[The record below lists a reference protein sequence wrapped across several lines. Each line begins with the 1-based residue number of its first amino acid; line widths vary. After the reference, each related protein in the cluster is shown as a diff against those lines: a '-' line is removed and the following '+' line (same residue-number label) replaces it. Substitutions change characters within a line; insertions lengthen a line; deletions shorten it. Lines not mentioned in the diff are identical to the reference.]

1 MTETVLT
8 TTPEQTIERLA
19 AELAAAN
26 ARAEAAEARA
36 DDASA
41 KAEVLARD
49 NERLAADNGRL
60 LSDNSS
66 LELEVASLRSALT
79 QSRAELDKV
88 VSMLMLANA
97 RAYGARSE
105 KVRPGQL
112 SLFNDMEAAFEP
124 DAPEPAPEEVAA
136 PAKPRKPRK
145 RRECVDW
152 SKYDTVVVEHG
163 FEGGNPACPACGS
176 EMSDMGYQVKRVF
189 KIRPA
194 HVYVEEHRRA
204 KAVCRACS
212 RANEADGGETPV
224 QVAKA
229 GMPAVTPVEGS
240 CASAS
245 LVAYIMDRK
254 YCMGMPLYRI
264 SGDLRATCGLT
275 VTRQAMA
282 GWVIESWKL
291 WLSPVRDHMKS
302 LLTAHPR
309 LHIDETRVQVLKEPG
324 RKPESM
330 SWAWVFCTADRDGPP
345 IYIFK
350 YDPSRGH
357 EVPHAF
363 LPKGWKGAIITDGHK
378 AYRTLMD
385 KRPGAIARVSCL
397 VHILRKF
404 KDVLKGV
411 KKPVRDSAAEHAIA
425 MIDRMFMV
433 DNGFDELPADE
444 RREMREAKLRPLM
457 DEFTKWIAEIAPQVE
472 EGTLLHKAVV
482 YAQNQFPYLYNALAD
497 GNLPIEN
504 NRAEQAIR
512 PFALGRRSWL
522 FSDTQAG
529 AEASCGIY
537 SIVTTARASGLMPMR
552 YLEWLLEE
560 LPNTPG
566 AGDPAVL
573 ERFMP
578 WSPEVPGSCRMTPAE
593 AAEPDP
599 MLEPLA
605 DVDPNALDEG

>member
-1 MTETVLT
+1 MQETVS
-8 TTPEQTIERLA
+8 TTPEQRI
-19 AELAAAN
+19 AEL
-26 ARAEAAEARA
+26 EAALA
-36 DDASA
+36 DATA
-41 KAEVLARD
+41 KAALLARD
-49 NERLAADNGRL
+49 NERLAADNDRL
-60 LSDNSS
+60 QYGNSS
-66 LELEVASLRSALT
+66 LELEVASLKSALA
-79 QSRAELDKV
+79 QSRAEFEKV

-124 DAPEPAPEEVAA
+124 DAAEPAPEDVAA
-136 PAKPRKPRK
+136 PAKPAKPRK

-163 FEGGNPACPACGS
+163 FGGGNPACPACGS
-176 EMSDMGYQVKRVF
+176 EMAPMGYQVKRVF

-194 HVYVEEHRRA
+194 HVYVEEHRQA

-212 RANEADGGETPV
+212 HANEADGGETPV
-224 QVAKA
+224 QIVRA

-245 LVAYIMDRK
+245 LVAYVMDRK

-282 GWVIESWKL
+282 GWVIGSWEA
-291 WLSPVRDHMKS
+291 WLSPVRGLMKS
-302 LLTAHPR
+302 RLTAHSR
-309 LHIDETRVQVLKEPG
+309 LHIDETRIQVLKEPG

-330 SWAWVFCTADRDGPP
+330 SWAWVFCTAGRDGPP

-357 EVPHAF
+357 EVPDAF
-363 LPKGWKGAIITDGHK
+363 LPEGWEGTIVTDGHR
-378 AYRTLMD
+378 AYNALMD
-385 KRPGAIARVSCL
+385 KRKGSIVRVSCL

-411 KKPVRDSAAEHAIA
+411 RKPVRDSAAERAIA
-425 MIDRMFMV
+425 MIDLMFAV
-433 DNGFDELPADE
+433 DNEFEELPADE
-444 RREMREAKLRPLM
+444 RREKREERLRPLM
-457 DEFTKWIAEIAPQVE
+457 DEFSEWLAGIAPQVE

-482 YAQNQFPYLYNALAD
+482 YAQNQFPYLYNALSD
-497 GNLPIEN
+497 GDLPIEN

-537 SIVTTARASGLMPMR
+537 SIATTARANGLMPMR
-552 YLEWLLEE
+552 YLEWLLTE

-566 AGDPAVL
+566 ADDPAVL

-578 WSPEVPGSCRMTPAE
+578 WSPEVPESCRMTPAE

-599 MLEPLA
+599 MAEPLV
-605 DVDPNALDEG
+605 DVDPNALDED

>member
-1 MTETVLT
+1 MQETIT
-8 TTPEQTIERLA
+8 ATPEETIARLMS
-19 AELAAAN
+19 ELAEATALAEESAA
-26 ARAEAAEARA
+26 
-36 DDASA
+36 
-41 KAEVLARD
+41 KVGVLARD
-49 NERLAADNGRL
+49 NERLAAENSRL
-60 LSDNSS
+60 QSDNSS
-66 LELEVASLRSALT
+66 LERKVGSLESELARE
-79 QSRAELDKV
+79 RAEREKL
-88 VSMLMLANA
+88 VSMIMLANA
-97 RAYGARSE
+97 RAYGAKSE
-105 KVRPGQL
+105 KVRPEQY

-124 DAPEPAPEEVAA
+124 EAPGPAADDVAA
-136 PAKPRKPRK
+136 PSEPRKKQRK

-163 FEGGNPACPACGS
+163 FGGGSPTCPACGS
-176 EMSDMGYQVKRVF
+176 EMSGMGYQVKRVF

-194 HVYVEEHRRA
+194 HVYVEEHRQA

-212 RANEADGGETPV
+212 HANEADGGETPV
-224 QVAKA
+224 QVVKA
-229 GMPAVTPVEGS
+229 EMPAVTPVEGS

-245 LVAYIMDRK
+245 LVAYVMDRK
-254 YCMGMPLYRI
+254 YCMGLPLYRI
-264 SGDLRATCGLT
+264 SADLRASESLT

-282 GWVIESWKL
+282 GWVIGSWKL
-291 WLSPVRDHMKS
+291 WLSPVRDLMKT
-302 LLTAHPR
+302 LLTAHIR
-309 LHIDETRVQVLKEPG
+309 LHIDETRIQVLKEPG

-345 IYIFK
+345 ICIFK
-350 YDPSRGH
+350 YDPGRGH
-357 EVPHAF
+357 EVPNAF
-363 LPKGWKGAIITDGHK
+363 LPRGWRGTIITDGHK
-378 AYRTLMD
+378 AYKTLMD
-385 KRPGAIARVSCL
+385 KRPGSIARVSCL

-433 DNGFDELPADE
+433 DNDFDGLPAGE
-444 RREMREAKLRPLM
+444 RKAAREEKLRPLM
-457 DEFTKWIAEIAPQVE
+457 DEFSTWLAGIAPQVE

-482 YAQNQFPYLYNALAD
+482 YAQNQFPYLYNALSD
-497 GNLPIEN
+497 GDLPIEN

-512 PFALGRRSWL
+512 PFACGRRAWL

-537 SIVTTARASGLMPMR
+537 SIVTTARANGLMPMR

-566 AGDPAVL
+566 ADDPAVL

-578 WSPEVPGSCRMTPAE
+578 WSPEVPESCRMTPAE
-593 AAEPDP
+593 AAEADP
-599 MLEPLA
+599 MLDPLV

>member
-1 MTETVLT
+1 MQETT
-8 TTPEQTIERLA
+8 PTTPEQRI
-19 AELAAAN
+19 AELESALAAAT
-26 ARAEAAEARA
+26 ARA
-36 DDASA
+36 DDAAA
-41 KAEVLARD
+41 KADVLARD
-49 NERLAADNGRL
+49 NERLAAENGRL
-60 LSDNSS
+60 QSDNSS
-66 LELEVASLRSALT
+66 LELKVASLESALARG
-79 QSRAELDKV
+79 RAELDKV

-105 KVRPGQL
+105 KVRPEQL
-112 SLFNDMEAAFEP
+112 SLFNGMEAAFDP
-124 DAPEPAPEEVAA
+124 GSAEPAPEDVAA
-136 PAKPRKPRK
+136 PARPRKPRK

-152 SKYDTVVVEHG
+152 SKYDAVVVEHG

-176 EMSDMGYQVKRVF
+176 EMSGMGYQVKRVF
-189 KIRPA
+189 RIRPA
-194 HVYVEEHRRA
+194 HVYVEEHRQA

-212 RANEADGGETPV
+212 RANEADGGETPARI
-224 QVAKA
+224 AKA
-229 GMPAVTPVEGS
+229 EMPAVTPVEGS

-245 LVAYIMDRK
+245 LVAHIMDRK

-264 SGDLRATCGLT
+264 SSDLKATCNLT
-275 VTRQAMA
+275 VSRQAMA
-282 GWVIESWKL
+282 GWVIESWNS

-302 LLTAHPR
+302 LLTAHIR

-324 RKPESM
+324 RKPQSM
-330 SWAWVFCTADRDGPP
+330 SWAWVFCTAGRDGPP

-350 YDPSRGH
+350 YDPGRGH
-357 EVPHAF
+357 EVPDAF
-363 LPKGWKGAIITDGHK
+363 LPKGWRGTIITDGHK
-378 AYRTLMD
+378 AYKALMD

-397 VHILRKF
+397 VHVLRKF
-404 KDVLKGV
+404 KDVLKGA
-411 KKPVRDSAAEHAIA
+411 KKPVRNSAAERAIA

-457 DEFTKWIAEIAPQVE
+457 DEFSKWIAEIAPQVE

-497 GNLPIEN
+497 GDLPIEN

-512 PFALGRRSWL
+512 PFALGRRAWL

-537 SIVTTARASGLMPMR
+537 SIVTTARGNGLMPMR

-566 AGDPAVL
+566 AGDPKVL

-578 WSPEVPGSCRMTPAE
+578 WSPEVPESCRMTPAE
-593 AAEPDP
+593 ATEPDP
-599 MLEPLA
+599 MAEPLV
-605 DVDPNALDEG
+605 DVDPNVLDEG

>member
-1 MTETVLT
+1 MQGTVP
-8 TTPEQTIERLA
+8 TTPEETIARLMS
-19 AELAAAN
+19 ELAEATAL
-26 ARAEAAEARA
+26 AEESA
-36 DDASA
+36 A
-41 KAEVLARD
+41 KADVLARD
-49 NERLAADNGRL
+49 NERLAAENVRL
-60 LSDNSS
+60 QSDNSS
-66 LELEVASLRSALT
+66 LELKVASLETALAKG
-79 QSRAELDKV
+79 RAEFDKV

-97 RAYGARSE
+97 RAYGAKSE
-105 KVRPGQL
+105 KVRPDQL

-124 DAPEPAPEEVAA
+124 EAPEPAPEEAAA
-136 PAKPRKPRK
+136 PAEPRKKPRK

-163 FEGGNPACPACGS
+163 FDGNPECPACGS

-194 HVYVEEHRRA
+194 HVYVEEHRQA

-212 RANEADGGETPV
+212 HANESDGGETPV
-224 QVAKA
+224 QIIRAE
-229 GMPAVTPVEGS
+229 MPAVTPVEGS

-245 LVAYIMDRK
+245 LVAYVMDRK
-254 YCMGMPLYRI
+254 YCMGLPLYRI
-264 SGDLRATCGLT
+264 SGDLRATCNLT
-275 VTRQAMA
+275 VSRQAMA

-291 WLSPVRDHMKS
+291 WLSPVRDLMKS
-302 LLTAHPR
+302 LLTTHIR
-309 LHIDETRVQVLKEPG
+309 LHIDETRIQVLKEPG

-363 LPKGWKGAIITDGHK
+363 LPRSWRGTIITDGHK
-378 AYRTLMD
+378 AYKTLMD
-385 KRPGAIARVSCL
+385 KRPDAFVRVSCL

-411 KKPVRDSAAEHAIA
+411 RKPVRDSAAEHAIA

-433 DNGFDELPADE
+433 DNDFDELPAGE
-444 RREMREAKLRPLM
+444 RKAAREEKLRPLM
-457 DEFTKWIAEIAPQVE
+457 DEFSAWLAEIAPQVE

-497 GNLPIEN
+497 GDLPIEN

-512 PFALGRRSWL
+512 PFACGRRAWL

-537 SIVTTARASGLMPMR
+537 SIVTTARANGLMPMR

-560 LPNTPG
+560 LPNTAG

-578 WSPEVPGSCRMTPAE
+578 WSPEVPESCRMTPAE
-593 AAEPDP
+593 ASEPDP

>member
-1 MTETVLT
+1 MQETIP
-8 TTPEQTIERLA
+8 TTPERRI
-19 AELAAAN
+19 AELESALADAAAK
-26 ARAEAAEARA
+26 A
-36 DDASA
+36 D
-41 KAEVLARD
+41 VLARD
-49 NERLAADNGRL
+49 NARLAAENGRL

-66 LELEVASLRSALT
+66 LELKVASLESALARG
-79 QSRAELDKV
+79 RAEMEKV

-97 RAYGARSE
+97 RAYGAKSE
-105 KVRPGQL
+105 KVRPHQL
-112 SLFNDMEAAFEP
+112 SLFNDMEAALDP
-124 DAPEPAPEEVAA
+124 DAAEPAPEEVAA
-136 PAKPRKPRK
+136 PARPRKPRK

-152 SKYDTVVVEHG
+152 SRYDTVVVEHG

-176 EMSDMGYQVKRVF
+176 EMSGMGYQVKRVF

-194 HVYVEEHRRA
+194 HVYVEEHRQA

-212 RANEADGGETPV
+212 HANEADGGETPV
-224 QVAKA
+224 QIVRA

-245 LVAYIMDRK
+245 MVAYIMDRK
-254 YCMGMPLYRI
+254 YCMGLPLYRI

-291 WLSPVRDHMKS
+291 WLSPVRDLMKS
-302 LLTAHPR
+302 LLTARSR

-324 RKPESM
+324 RKPQSM
-330 SWAWVFCTADRDGPP
+330 SWAWVFCTTGRDGPP

-350 YDPSRGH
+350 YDPGRGH

-363 LPKGWKGAIITDGHK
+363 LPEGWKGTIITDGHK

-385 KRPGAIARVSCL
+385 KRGGDIVRVSCL

-411 KKPVRDSAAEHAIA
+411 KGPVRGSAAAQAIA

-433 DNGFDELPADE
+433 DNDLDGLPADE
-444 RREMREAKLRPLM
+444 RKEMREAKLRPLM
-457 DEFTKWIAEIAPQVE
+457 DEFSKWIVEIAPQVE

-482 YAQNQFPYLYNALAD
+482 YAQNQFPDLYNALAD
-497 GNLPIEN
+497 GDLPIEN

-512 PFALGRRSWL
+512 PFALGRRAWL

-537 SIVTTARASGLMPMR
+537 SIVTTARGSGLMPMR

-566 AGDPAVL
+566 ADDPAVL
-573 ERFMP
+573 GRFMP
-578 WSPEVPGSCRMTPAE
+578 WSPDVPESCRMTPAE
-593 AAEPDP
+593 AAELDL
-599 MLEPLA
+599 MSEPLI
-605 DVDPNALDEG
+605 DIDPRVLDEEYGSLHGPSAEA

>member
-1 MTETVLT
+1 MQETVS
-8 TTPEQTIERLA
+8 TTPEQRI
-19 AELAAAN
+19 AEL
-26 ARAEAAEARA
+26 EAALA
-36 DDASA
+36 DATA
-41 KAEVLARD
+41 KAALLARD
-49 NERLAADNGRL
+49 NERLAADNDRL
-60 LSDNSS
+60 QYGNSS
-66 LELEVASLRSALT
+66 LELEVASLKSALA
-79 QSRAELDKV
+79 QSRAEFEKV

-124 DAPEPAPEEVAA
+124 DAAEPAPEDVAA
-136 PAKPRKPRK
+136 PAKPAKPRK

-163 FEGGNPACPACGS
+163 FGGGNPACGS
-176 EMSDMGYQVKRVF
+176 EMAPMGYQVKRVF

-194 HVYVEEHRRA
+194 HVYVEEHRQA

-212 RANEADGGETPV
+212 HANGADGGETPV
-224 QVAKA
+224 QIVRA

-245 LVAYIMDRK
+245 LVAYVMDRK

-282 GWVIESWKL
+282 GWVIGSWEA
-291 WLSPVRDHMKS
+291 WLSPVRGLMKS
-302 LLTAHPR
+302 QLTAHSR
-309 LHIDETRVQVLKEPG
+309 LHIDETRIQVLKEPG

-330 SWAWVFCTADRDGPP
+330 SWAWVFCTAGRDGPP

-357 EVPHAF
+357 EVPDAF
-363 LPKGWKGAIITDGHK
+363 LPEGWEGTIVTDGHR
-378 AYRTLMD
+378 AYNALMD
-385 KRPGAIARVSCL
+385 KRKGSIVRVSCL

-411 KKPVRDSAAEHAIA
+411 RKPVRDSAAERAIA
-425 MIDRMFMV
+425 MIDLMFAV
-433 DNGFDELPADE
+433 DNEFEELPADE
-444 RREMREAKLRPLM
+444 RREKREERLRPLM
-457 DEFTKWIAEIAPQVE
+457 DEFSEWLAGIAPQVE

-482 YAQNQFPYLYNALAD
+482 YAQNQIPYLYNALSD
-497 GNLPIEN
+497 GDLPIEN

-537 SIVTTARASGLMPMR
+537 SIATTARANGLMPMR
-552 YLEWLLEE
+552 YLEWLLTE

-566 AGDPAVL
+566 ADDPSVL

-578 WSPEVPGSCRMTPAE
+578 WSPEVPESCRMTPAE

-599 MLEPLA
+599 MAEPLV
-605 DVDPNALDEG
+605 DVDPNALDED

>member
-1 MTETVLT
+1 MQETVP
-8 TTPEQTIERLA
+8 TTPEQRVVELEAALA
-19 AELAAAN
+19 DAAAK
-26 ARAEAAEARA
+26 A
-36 DDASA
+36 D
-41 KAEVLARD
+41 VLARD
-49 NERLAADNGRL
+49 NERLAAENGRL
-60 LSDNSS
+60 QSDNSS
-66 LELEVASLRSALT
+66 LELKVASLETALARG
-79 QSRAELDKV
+79 RAEFDKV

-97 RAYGARSE
+97 RAYGAKSE
-105 KVRPGQL
+105 KVRPDQL
-112 SLFNDMEAAFEP
+112 SLFNDMEAAFGPE
-124 DAPEPAPEEVAA
+124 APEPAPEEAAA
-136 PAKPRKPRK
+136 PAEPRKRPRK

-163 FEGGNPACPACGS
+163 FDEPPTCPECGT
-176 EMSDMGYQVKRVF
+176 EMSGMGYQVKRVF

-194 HVYVEEHRRA
+194 HVYVEEHRQA
-204 KAVCRACS
+204 KAVCRECS
-212 RANEADGGETPV
+212 HANEADGGETPAQIV
-224 QVAKA
+224 KA

-264 SGDLRATCGLT
+264 SADLRASEGLT

-282 GWVIESWKL
+282 GWVIGSWEA
-291 WLSPVRDHMKS
+291 WLSPVRDLMKS
-302 LLTAHPR
+302 KLAARSR
-309 LHIDETRVQVLKEPG
+309 LHIDETRIQVLKEPG

-330 SWAWVFCTADRDGPP
+330 SWAWVFCTAGRDGPP

-350 YDPSRGH
+350 YDPGRGH

-363 LPKGWKGAIITDGHK
+363 LPKGWRGTIITDGHK
-378 AYRTLMD
+378 AYETLMG
-385 KRPGAIARVSCL
+385 KRPGAIVRVSCL

-411 KKPVRDSAAEHAIA
+411 KKPVRDSAAERAIA
-425 MIDRMFMV
+425 MIDRMFTV
-433 DNGFDELPADE
+433 DNGFDGLPAGE
-444 RREMREAKLRPLM
+444 RKAAREEKLRPLM
-457 DEFTKWIAEIAPQVE
+457 DGFSAWLAEIAPQVE

-482 YAQNQFPYLYNALAD
+482 YAQNQFPYLYNALPD
-497 GNLPIEN
+497 GDLPIEN

-512 PFALGRRSWL
+512 PFACGRRAWL

-537 SIVTTARASGLMPMR
+537 SIVTTARANGLMPMR

-566 AGDPAVL
+566 ADDPAVL

-578 WSPEVPGSCRMTPAE
+578 WSLEVPEPCRMTPAE
-593 AAEPDP
+593 AAGPDP
-599 MLEPLA
+599 MTEPLV

>member
-1 MTETVLT
+1 MQETIP
-8 TTPEQTIERLA
+8 TTPEQRI
-19 AELAAAN
+19 AELEAALADAAAK
-26 ARAEAAEARA
+26 AAL
-36 DDASA
+36 
-41 KAEVLARD
+41 LARD
-49 NERLAADNGRL
+49 NERLAADNDRL

-66 LELEVASLRSALT
+66 LELEVASLKSALARG
-79 QSRAELDKV
+79 RAEFDKV

-97 RAYGARSE
+97 RAYGAKSE

-112 SLFNDMEAAFEP
+112 SLFNDMEAAFGP
-124 DAPEPAPEEVAA
+124 GPAEPAPEELAA

-152 SKYDTVVVEHG
+152 SRYDTVVVEHG
-163 FEGGNPACPACGS
+163 FGGGNPACPACGS
-176 EMSDMGYQVKRVF
+176 EMSGMGYQVKRVF
-189 KIRPA
+189 RIRPA
-194 HVYVEEHRRA
+194 HVYVEEHRQA

-212 RANEADGGETPV
+212 RANEADGGETPA
-224 QVAKA
+224 QIARA
-229 GMPAVTPVEGS
+229 EMPAVTPVEGS

-282 GWVIESWKL
+282 GWVIESWKA
-291 WLSPVRDHMKS
+291 WLSPVRDLMKS
-302 LLTAHPR
+302 LLTAHTR
-309 LHIDETRVQVLKEPG
+309 LHIDETRIQVLKEPG
-324 RKPESM
+324 RKPQSM

-345 IYIFK
+345 IYVFK

-363 LPKGWKGAIITDGHK
+363 LPKGWKGTIITDGHK

-385 KRPGAIARVSCL
+385 KRPDAIVRVSCL
-397 VHILRKF
+397 VHVLRKF

-411 KKPVRDSAAEHAIA
+411 KKPARDSAAAQAIA

-433 DNGFDELPADE
+433 DNGFDGLPADE
-444 RREMREAKLRPLM
+444 RKAAREEELRPLM
-457 DEFTKWIAEIAPQVE
+457 DEFSTWLAGIAPQVE

-497 GNLPIEN
+497 GDLPIEN

-512 PFALGRRSWL
+512 PFACGRRAWL

-537 SIVTTARASGLMPMR
+537 SIVTTARGNGLMPMR

-566 AGDPAVL
+566 ADDPAVL
-573 ERFMP
+573 GRFMP
-578 WSPEVPGSCRMTPAE
+578 WSPDVPESCRMTPAE

-599 MLEPLA
+599 MAEPLV